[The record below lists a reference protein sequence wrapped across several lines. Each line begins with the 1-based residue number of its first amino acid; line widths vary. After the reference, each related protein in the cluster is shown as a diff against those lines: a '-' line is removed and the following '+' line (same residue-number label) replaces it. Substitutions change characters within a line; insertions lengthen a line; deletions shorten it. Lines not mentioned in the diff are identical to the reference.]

1 MPKQQREFFDPNDLA
16 WESVQAGS
24 GATAEGVVQK
34 ILSYDQETGDCTR
47 LLKFQAESRY
57 RASSQWFPKTSRR
70 QLHRFV

>member
-16 WESVQAGS
+16 WESVEAGS

-47 LLKFQAESRY
+47 LLKFPPGAQTDEVITHD
-57 RASSQWFPKTSRR
+57 F
-70 QLHRFV
+70 F